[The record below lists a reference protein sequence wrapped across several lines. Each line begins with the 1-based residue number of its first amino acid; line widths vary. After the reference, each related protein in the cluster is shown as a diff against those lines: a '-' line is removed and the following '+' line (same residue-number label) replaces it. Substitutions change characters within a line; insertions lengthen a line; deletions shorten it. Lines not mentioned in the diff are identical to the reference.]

1 MEERTDCTCLRG
13 LDAAPTAPAAPPRGT
28 GRAHTRPDPAEGTD
42 GPSLRHG
49 ATSSCADLTRLRVL
63 WYSLRAQGFDPPGPP
78 GIDYTRDRVQTSPA
92 CPTTPHGYGTG
103 HAVDRVALRLAAI
116 ARTAP
121 ETARTLRW
129 YRGHP
134 AQADL
139 DAGRARAILGA
150 LVTALATPGDRAAWA
165 ASAPGGADARAV
177 LSHVEAAGRAWAR
190 ARMGAAWAAWA
201 GTVAA

>member
-1 MEERTDCTCLRG
+1 
-13 LDAAPTAPAAPPRGT
+13 
-28 GRAHTRPDPAEGTD
+28 
-42 GPSLRHG
+42 
-49 ATSSCADLTRLRVL
+49 VL
-63 WYSLRAQGFDPPGPP
+63 WYSLRAAGLDLPGPP

-116 ARTAP
+116 ARTSP
-121 ETARTLRW
+121 EAARTLRW

-139 DAGRARAILGA
+139 DAGRVRAILGA
-150 LVTALATPGDRAAWA
+150 LVTALATPADRAAWA
-165 ASAPGGADARAV
+165 ASAPEGADARAV

-201 GTVAA
+201 GTVAS

>member
-28 GRAHTRPDPAEGTD
+28 GRAHTRPNPAEGTD

-49 ATSSCADLTRLRVL
+49 AASSCADLTRLRVL
-63 WYSLRAQGFDPPGPP
+63 WYSLRAAGLDLPGPP

-116 ARTAP
+116 ARTSP
-121 ETARTLRW
+121 EAARTLLW

-190 ARMGAAWAAWA
+190 ARMGAAWSAWA
-201 GTVAA
+201 AA

>member
-1 MEERTDCTCLRG
+1 MVERTDCTEAVAG
-13 LDAAPTAPAAPPRGT
+13 S
-28 GRAHTRPDPAEGTD
+28 GRAVGGRGAPGRPDPRTGAAEGTD
-42 GPSLRHG
+42 GPSARHG
-49 ATSSCADLTRLRVL
+49 AASPDLTRLRVL
-63 WYSLRAQGFDPPGPP
+63 WYSLRAPALDLPGPP

-103 HAVDRVALRLAAI
+103 HAVDRVGLRLAAI

-121 ETARTLRW
+121 EAARTLRW

-150 LVTALATPGDRAAWA
+150 LVTALATPADRAAWA
-165 ASAPGGADARAV
+165 ASAPSAADARA
-177 LSHVEAAGRAWAR
+177 LLAHAEAAGRAWAR
-190 ARMGAAWAAWA
+190 ARMAAAWAAWA
-201 GTVAA
+201 GA